1 MSVSQLYELFTGI
14 CVLTLSQV
22 IVLVFVNTMKGLQI
36 KHSQTK
42 RQRTRKTMEEIML
55 DNVDNV
61 FD

>member
-1 MSVSQLYELFTGI
+1 MFLSQMYELFTGV

-42 RQRTRKTMEEIML
+42 GQRTRKTMEDFML
-55 DNVDNV
+55 GNVDKV
-61 FD
+61 F